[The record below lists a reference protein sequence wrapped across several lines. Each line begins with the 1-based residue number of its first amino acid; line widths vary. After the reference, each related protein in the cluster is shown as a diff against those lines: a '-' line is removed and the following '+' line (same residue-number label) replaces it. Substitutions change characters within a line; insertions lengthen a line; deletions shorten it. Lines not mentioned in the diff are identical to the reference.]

1 MNDRYRSPDVPPRVT
16 SLVVQVHVKRAA
28 MTAVVQ
34 VATKKS
40 KGAN

>member
-16 SLVVQVHVKRAA
+16 SHVVQVHVERAT

-34 VATKKS
+34 GATEKS